1 MRWIEGYSLWDTRT
15 WIDKNISGPKT
26 GQNQASAHNLHVT
39 AVSGIAQ
46 TSLAAQV
53 FPHEMATRKAA
64 DHTLYHLSPKGFW
77 KKFRA
82 WSCSFP
88 IL

>member
-1 MRWIEGYSLWDTRT
+1 MTWIET
-15 WIDKNISGPKT
+15 NIMINGPNA
-26 GQNQASAHNLHVT
+26 GQNQASAHNPHVI
-39 AVSGIAQ
+39 AISGIAQ
-46 TSLAAQV
+46 TSLATQV